1 MFKVSKTLTV
11 AITCI
16 FLTASAVS
24 LAQSGN
30 YTKTPAIGLHLAYF
44 DFMGADDLA
53 SFGRQMKPGIA
64 IHFQNNLSKRF
75 GYNVTLA
82 GSFLDFPN
90 RKGGSL
96 SNGKKQLLLENDFS
110 VWMRLLKS
118 PALVNPYILAGAG
131 WSQYNNN
138 YGLYAPVG
146 AGVQVNFTPDI
157 FLLLN
162 TQYRARITSLQHQHF
177 YHSIGIAGTISRKK
191 IAAVQPHPAPL
202 PIVRNIPKDTDGDGI
217 LDSLDACPQVP
228 GVVRY
233 KGCPV
238 PDRDS
243 DGVFDEDDLC
253 PDVKGVVEYKG
264 CPMPDKDQDG
274 IADDKDK
281 CPDMAGSAVNGG
293 CPQIE
298 ALKTWLNWVAQNI
311 FFETGSARLLPR
323 SFSSLD
329 SLANLLKREPI
340 LHLTIEGHTDN
351 VGGVTYNQTLSEKR
365 AGAVMTYLIEAGI
378 ADSRLRAAGYG
389 QQKPVADNATKDGRA
404 KNRRVELKLSY

>member
-1 MFKVSKTLTV
+1 MSKVSKTLTI
-11 AITCI
+11 AFTCI
-16 FLTASAVS
+16 FLVASAVS
-24 LAQSGN
+24 LAQSAN
-30 YTKTPAIGLHLAYF
+30 YSKTPAIGLHLANF
-44 DFMGADDLA
+44 DFQGADDLS

-75 GYNVTLA
+75 GYNITLA

-96 SNGKKQLLLENDFS
+96 SNGKKQLLLENDFAI
-110 VWMRLLKS
+110 WMRLLKS
-118 PALVNPYILAGAG
+118 PAVVNPYVLAGAG
-131 WSQYNNN
+131 WSQYNGH
-138 YGLYAPVG
+138 YALYAPIG
-146 AGVQVNFTPDI
+146 AGVQVNLTPDI

-162 TQYRARITSLQHQHF
+162 TQYRTRVTSLQHQHF

-191 IAAVQPHPAPL
+191 ISPVQPQPV
-202 PIVRNIPKDTDGDGI
+202 PIVKNVPRDTDGDGI

-238 PDRDS
+238 PDRDG
-243 DGVFDEDDLC
+243 DGIFDEIDVC
-253 PDVKGVVEYKG
+253 PDVKGVVEFKG

-281 CPDMAGSAVNGG
+281 CPGMAGSTLNEG
-293 CPQIE
+293 CPE
-298 ALKTWLNWVAQNI
+298 KGALRTWVNSVAQNI

-329 SLANLLKREPI
+329 SLAGLLKNYPI
-340 LHLTIEGHTDN
+340 LQLYSEGHTDN
-351 VGGVTYNQTLSEKR
+351 VGGVTYNQKLSEKR
-365 AGAVMTYLIEAGI
+365 AGAVMTYLIKSGI
-378 ADSRLRAAGYG
+378 TASRLRAAGYG

-404 KNRRVELKLSY
+404 KNRRVELNLSY